1 MIRPQHW
8 IVALVIALALHL
20 GVFAYV
26 NFNAP
31 VATAAAE
38 GALGVEIDL
47 GMLGDLGEAEETE
60 QPEEVAPPKP
70 TPPPPP
76 PPPPPPEPP
85 RQQAQAQVREKPKP
99 KPQPP
104 REEEVAPEPAPEQPT
119 ANEAVEPGQSENRSQ
134 LSRSSGVGSAPTT
147 GGAGGASTDY
157 KSKIAAQL
165 ARHKRY
171 PSASRRR
178 REEGVATLSFVI
190 QRDGSVTGAEI
201 RQSSGYARLDR
212 AVIQMLERASPF
224 PPFPDD
230 MPEQQLALT
239 IPVNFQVVNG
249 R

>member
-1 MIRPQHW
+1 M
-8 IVALVIALALHL
+8 
-20 GVFAYV
+20 
-26 NFNAP
+26 
-31 VATAAAE
+31 ATAAAE

-99 KPQPP
+99 KPEPP

-134 LSRSSGVGSAPTT
+134 MSRSSVLAARRPPVAPAAPRPTT
-147 GGAGGASTDY
+147 
-157 KSKIAAQL
+157 
-165 ARHKRY
+165 
-171 PSASRRR
+171 SRRSPPSWHATSAILR
-178 REEGVATLSFVI
+178 PRAAGVRKV
-190 QRDGSVTGAEI
+190 
-201 RQSSGYARLDR
+201 
-212 AVIQMLERASPF
+212 SP
-224 PPFPDD
+224 
-230 MPEQQLALT
+230 
-239 IPVNFQVVNG
+239 

>member
-8 IVALVIALALHL
+8 LVALVIALAVHL
-20 GVFAYV
+20 GVFAYIA
-26 NFNAP
+26 FNPPA
-31 VATAAAE
+31 ATAAAE
-38 GALGVEIDL
+38 GVLGVEIDL

-99 KPQPP
+99 KPEPP
-104 REEEVAPEPAPEQPT
+104 REEEVIPEPAPEQPST
-119 ANEAVEPGQSENRSQ
+119 NEAVEPGQSDNRAQ
-134 LSRSSGVGSAPTT
+134 LSRSSGVGSATTT

-171 PSASRRR
+171 PQASRRR

-190 QRDGSVTGAEI
+190 HRDGSVTGAEI
-201 RQSSGYARLDR
+201 KRSSGYARLDR
-212 AVIQMLERASPF
+212 AVIQMLEKASPF

-230 MPEQQLALT
+230 MLEQQLALT
-239 IPVNFQVVNG
+239 IPVNFEVVNG